1 MECGTSFRVRA
12 TINRMKNPY
21 IIPAAMI
28 CASILAGF
36 WMLKPP
42 SEQPQKVTIDAS
54 PKAPA
59 ISIHDAAGGGNIE
72 AVKQH
77 LAAGTDVNA
86 KDKGGGTPLHFA
98 ATKEIAELLIAKGA
112 DVNAKDEDGW
122 TPLDLANR
130 IGRPETADLIRKHGG
145 KNGTEDYSIH
155 LAAARGNIEAVKQH
169 LAAGADVNAIDDDWG
184 MTPLI
189 LAADDAHIK
198 VAELLIANGADL
210 NSKSRSV
217 SMTSLHAAACDNQKE
232 ITALL
237 IVKGADINAK
247 DSNGKTPLNYA
258 EEEKNTDLATLL
270 RKHGGKT
277 SDELKAAGN

>member
-1 MECGTSFRVRA
+1 MMWKIQEVECGTSFRVRA

-98 ATKEIAELLIAKGA
+98 ATKEIAELLIVKGA
-112 DVNAKDEDGW
+112 DVNAKDGFLMAA
-122 TPLDLANR
+122 PLHHAAQTGLY
-130 IGRPETADLIRKHGG
+130 EVSKLLITK
-145 KNGTEDYSIH
+145 
-155 LAAARGNIEAVKQH
+155 
-169 LAAGADVNAIDDDWG
+169 GADVNMKNNPG
-184 MTPLI
+184 QTPLDRAI
-189 LAADDAHIK
+189 YNK
-198 VAELLIANGADL
+198 
-210 NSKSRSV
+210 
-217 SMTSLHAAACDNQKE
+217 Q
-232 ITALL
+232 TATT
-237 IVKGADINAK
+237 N
-247 DSNGKTPLNYA
+247 
-258 EEEKNTDLATLL
+258 LL

-277 SDELKAAGN
+277 GAELKAEGK